1 MSRCFLLILSLLD
14 ILSSQ
19 FKLQINGLKP
29 TDLFLSF
36 TAH

>member
-19 FKLQINGLKP
+19 LKLQINGLKP
-29 TDLFLSF
+29 TDLCLSL
-36 TAH
+36 TEH